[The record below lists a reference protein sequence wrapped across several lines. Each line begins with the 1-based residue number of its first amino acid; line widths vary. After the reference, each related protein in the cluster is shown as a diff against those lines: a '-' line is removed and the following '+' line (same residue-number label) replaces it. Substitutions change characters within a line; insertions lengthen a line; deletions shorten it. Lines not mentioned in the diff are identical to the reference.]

1 MIVKTLAELAE
12 PDLASLVIRP
22 LDIDPAKIAEGV
34 AEYRQ
39 RQVASFELVDAVP
52 DSTRMS
58 YERIRRI
65 YSYGVLDY
73 DLYTV
78 AGNQARLV
86 VEQALRDRFL
96 PFYGGTPVFIDGK
109 GGEHP
114 VLAGRFGDLYDADRP
129 LVRKSWRLKIQS
141 GRHPIPFNGML
152 SSLLRWA
159 RAEGLLGGQRDRWQ
173 DKFRIRFR
181 NYTAHSEYHREM
193 PDDAAAEIFHL
204 AQLINRLWGA
214 PGETPIR
221 REVVAIAWSATAT
234 SYGLAE
240 HFRIDDRMP
249 ADATCA
255 VILADPQDLTLG
267 DSFDAQYEMTAMPY
281 QFLWGPGTWAEGAE
295 WVKRQQPV
303 ADEIATVD
311 RLFLLR
317 YHDRRLYMPRSIG
330 STAAL
335 ADGERAGTWCLLRA
349 DYPGDAF
356 GHQRHLLQ
364 KAPDYSTTGF
374 CRECPAESIAAGTWQ
389 QIIDRCAAL
398 GADVTPRSAPDIRA
412 SMCRT
417 PRWNDL
423 TEDGQWVFQLG

>member
-1 MIVKTLAELAE
+1 MGSGSEAAVGGRLMIVKTLAELAE

-173 DKFRIRFR
+173 DKFRILFR

-193 PDDAAAEIFHL
+193 PDDTAAEIFHL

-311 RLFLLR
+311 RLFLLPAGR
-317 YHDRRLYMPRSIG
+317 IANDVKTVVR
-330 STAAL
+330 AL
-335 ADGERAGTWCLLRA
+335 RQGLESFTVRDSLLLVGDLRA
-349 DYPGDAF
+349 IAWASAIAADITNGHLKILQWNGRRVNYECVEVELWPSDA
-356 GHQRHLLQ
+356 HQTDSTHVL
-364 KAPDYSTTGF
+364 DYSK
-374 CRECPAESIAAGTWQ
+374 
-389 QIIDRCAAL
+389 DR
-398 GADVTPRSAPDIRA
+398 V
-412 SMCRT
+412 
-417 PRWNDL
+417 
-423 TEDGQWVFQLG
+423 